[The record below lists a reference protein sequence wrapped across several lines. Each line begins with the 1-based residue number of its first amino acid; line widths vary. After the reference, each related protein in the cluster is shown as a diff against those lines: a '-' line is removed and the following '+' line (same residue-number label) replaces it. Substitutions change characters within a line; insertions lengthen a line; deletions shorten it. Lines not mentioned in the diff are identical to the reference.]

1 MKKGLNCDRKSQLS
15 EILTEPLNSLGRAGQ
30 GRIETQIVQI
40 GKLYTI
46 PMNLLQVYGYQK
58 CAGFAQVYIGWLNTS
73 KGKNDKQNFLIK
85 IKFFFSSRSACS
97 LSYTY
102 KNVLLGKKRKL
113 FPKVRH
119 CLIKLHK

>member
-73 KGKNDKQNFLIK
+73 KGKNDTQNFLIK
-85 IKFFFSSRSACS
+85 IKIFFSRSACS

-102 KNVLLGKKRKL
+102 KNVLLGKKRKP
-113 FPKVRH
+113 FFK
-119 CLIKLHK
+119 KLDTV